1 MAERIN
7 SYKELRVYQHAMD
20 LAMEIFHLTKSFPK
34 EEKYSLV
41 DQIRRA
47 SRSVCTNLAEGW
59 RKRRYKAAFIAK
71 LSDAE
76 TEACETQVWIEFSK
90 RCEYLNEETALRSPF
105 TQNARFRQ
113 ASARYVQAFSTLFL
127 LP

>member
-1 MAERIN
+1 MGGKISN
-7 SYKELRVYQHAMD
+7 YKDLSVFQNALDAAMRVF
-20 LAMEIFHLTKSFPK
+20 ELTKDFPS

-47 SRSVCTNLAEGW
+47 SRSVCANISEAW

-76 TEACETQVWIEFSK
+76 SEACETQVWIEFSK
-90 RCEYLNEETALRSPF
+90 RCRYLEEAICRELDDNYD
-105 TQNARFRQ
+105 QIMAQIVKMIHNADKW
-113 ASARYVQAFSTLFL
+113 LIK
-127 LP
+127 